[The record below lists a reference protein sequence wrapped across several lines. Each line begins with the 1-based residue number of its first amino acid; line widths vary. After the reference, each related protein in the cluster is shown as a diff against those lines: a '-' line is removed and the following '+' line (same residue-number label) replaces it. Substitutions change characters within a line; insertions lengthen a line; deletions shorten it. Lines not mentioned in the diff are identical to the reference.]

1 MSDELLET
9 HCTVPIENVEPGT
22 FAMRDWIGKKT
33 NHWLTYRQCSE
44 FLAHLRSQTPP
55 HAVTREQIAKHLYDE
70 EHKRC
75 RNVWK
80 WEDSGL
86 DDEHPGARDRYYRY
100 ADAILA
106 LLAEKPASTRTL
118 FPLSYVGVHAGAADL
133 VPPAPTATPLT
144 LTGEDRAF
152 LTGLISHHKERRH
165 DVVVQTLTELRERL
179 SASPTPTPLTL
190 TEEERALAKE
200 AATIT
205 DDDAELTARAL
216 RLLGAHNTADEIKKL
231 VTAHGRL
238 GRALERL
245 SASPTP
251 TPLTLT
257 EEERGLVEANRNWVP
272 GLIAIIDRLSASPT
286 APKGEA

>member
-1 MSDELLET
+1 MSERMTSEADEIAKNIIHNGGIPKDYAKHALDIINPQLVT
-9 HCTVPIENVEPGT
+9 L
-22 FAMRDWIGKKT
+22 AK
-33 NHWLTYRQCSE
+33 
-44 FLAHLRSQTPP
+44 AHLRSQTPP
-55 HAVTREQIAKHLYDE
+55 HAVTRDMRCGHGYDNYIM
-70 EHKRC
+70 C
-75 RNVWK
+75 PICA
-80 WEDSGL
+80 
-86 DDEHPGARDRYYRY
+86 PGPFAC
-100 ADAILA
+100 DA
-106 LLAEKPASTRTL
+106 LAEKPA
-118 FPLSYVGVHAGAADL
+118 
-133 VPPAPTATPLT
+133 PTPTPLT